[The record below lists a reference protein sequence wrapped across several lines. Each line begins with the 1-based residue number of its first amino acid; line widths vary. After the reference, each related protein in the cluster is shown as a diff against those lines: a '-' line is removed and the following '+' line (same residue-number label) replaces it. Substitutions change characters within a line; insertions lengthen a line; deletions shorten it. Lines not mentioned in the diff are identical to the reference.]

1 MLAMA
6 MAMARLSRSSYRSPY
21 YAILFT
27 AYLQLLF
34 AVIGTRV
41 RTSKMKGE

>member
-6 MAMARLSRSSYRSPY
+6 MAMARLSRSSY

-27 AYLQLLF
+27 EYLQLLF
-34 AVIGTRV
+34 AVIGDARV

>member
-6 MAMARLSRSSYRSPY
+6 MAMARLSRSSY

-27 AYLQLLF
+27 DEYLQLLF
-34 AVIGTRV
+34 AVIGARP
-41 RTSKMKGE
+41 GQDE